1 MTKRDEAPVG
11 APCWIDLLT
20 SDADRAKHFYGELL
34 GWTADEGVE
43 EYGGYFTFFKD
54 GLRIAGGMPNDGSQG
69 QPDVWTVYLASA
81 DAQATTDAAAAHGGR
96 VDLPPMPIPPD
107 LGSMAVLADPGQGT
121 IGVWQPGSHKGFQV
135 YAEPGTPSWFELHT
149 RDYEASVAFYR
160 DVFGWDTHVA
170 SDVPDF
176 RYTTLGEDD
185 AALAG
190 IMDASA
196 MLPEGAPAVWSI
208 YFQVEDAD
216 KALARVVELGGSV
229 VRPPEP
235 TPYGRLAEAAD
246 TTGVHF
252 KLVQP

>member
-20 SDADRAKHFYGELL
+20 SDADRARHFYGELL
-34 GWTADEGVE
+34 GWTADEGAE

-69 QPDVWTVYLASA
+69 QPDAWTVYLASA

-107 LGSMAVLADPGQGT
+107 LGSMAVLADPGQAT

-149 RDYEASVAFYR
+149 REYEASVAFYR
-160 DVFGWDTHVA
+160 DVFSWDTHVA

-176 RYTTLGEDD
+176 RYTTLGEGD

-196 MLPEGAPAVWSI
+196 MLPEGAPAAWSI